1 MPWDL
6 RGSEKKM
13 SAVLVRGEAW
23 SKIPDDLY
31 IPPDA
36 LEVIL
41 EEFAGPLDL
50 LLYLIRRDNIDVLD
64 IPMAEVTRQ
73 YMVYVEIMKAIKL
86 ELAADYLVMA
96 AMLAEIK
103 SRMLLPRPASSPEE
117 EADPRAEL
125 VRRLLEYE
133 RYQAACENLDKRVRV
148 GRELFLPEIPMEA
161 RSLERPLPT
170 VSLDDLLN
178 ALRVVLQREEAF
190 AHHRIMREPL
200 SVRERMTRIL
210 EKIHSDGFTEFSG
223 LFEIGEG
230 KRGVVVTFLAILEL
244 VRESLVMLVQNEP
257 FAPIHLKAAA

>member
-1 MPWDL
+1 
-6 RGSEKKM
+6 M
-13 SAVLVRGEAW
+13 SAVLVRGEEW
-23 SKIPDDLY
+23 TSIPEDLY

-50 LLYLIRRDNIDVLD
+50 LLYLIRRENIDVLD
-64 IPMAEVTRQ
+64 IPIAEVTRQ
-73 YMVYVEIMKAIKL
+73 YMTYVEIMKAIKL

-103 SRMLLPRPASSPEE
+103 SRMLLPRPVAADPE

-133 RYQAACENLDKRVRV
+133 RYQAVCESLEARPRV
-148 GRELFLPEIPMEA
+148 GRELFLPEIPMDG
-161 RSLERPLPT
+161 RNSERPAPT
-170 VSLDDLLN
+170 VTLEDLLS
-178 ALRVVLQREEAF
+178 ALRAVLRRENAF
-190 AHHRIMREPL
+190 AHHRVMREPL
-200 SVRERMTRIL
+200 SVRERMTHIL
-210 EKIHSDGFTEFSG
+210 ERVRSDGFTEFSM
-223 LFEIGEG
+223 LFQLGEG

>member
-1 MPWDL
+1 
-6 RGSEKKM
+6 M
-13 SAVLVRGEAW
+13 SAVLVRGEEW
-23 SKIPDDLY
+23 TKIPDDLY

-64 IPMAEVTRQ
+64 IPIAEVTRQ
-73 YMVYVEIMKAIKL
+73 YMAYVEIMKAIKL

-103 SRMLLPRPASSPEE
+103 SRMLLPRPVATDPE

-133 RYQAACENLDKRVRV
+133 RYQTACESLEARPRI
-148 GRELFLPEIPMEA
+148 GRELFLPQIPMEA
-161 RSLERPLPT
+161 RNSERPAPT
-170 VSLDDLLN
+170 VTLDDLLG
-178 ALRVVLQREEAF
+178 ALRVVLQREDAF
-190 AHHRIMREPL
+190 AHHRVLREPL
-200 SVRERMTRIL
+200 SMRERMTYIL
-210 EKIHSDGFTEFSG
+210 DQVRSDGFTEFSL
-223 LFEIGEG
+223 LFQAGEG
-230 KRGVVVTFLAILEL
+230 KRGKVVTFLAVLEL
-244 VRESLVMLVQNEP
+244 VRESLVTLVQNEP